1 MQDPLRWL
9 SVRYKL
15 ALMYVG
21 LNLVAFGVG
30 GFLISRSARSALEDE
45 ILRRLEY
52 QCRTYATA
60 LDSTLDL
67 LTRRTEDF
75 ASDGYIRDHLGQLLV
90 VSDGER
96 AEHLE
101 RELHRHLAA
110 NKLPIVGAFNDLAV
124 VDLEGRV
131 VVAVHDARSSQIN
144 ALARAA
150 TMESGLWY
158 SGLLSPTAESVT
170 PTIVIGTPLLDIESG
185 EVIGKLLTHVRL
197 GVWIGNAL
205 RRSRSETPEE
215 LPDVRLSLHDG
226 AGLGLEVPTGYAPGS
241 GPPEA
246 SEPLRIGLGLHI
258 NAGSAPSVPGRRRL
272 VATGGM
278 FMRSFP
284 IQSNGWMVEVGMRSD
299 RALLPL
305 SGLQSR
311 FLGMGLI
318 LAALS
323 TLLLYFPMRFL
334 ARPLVM
340 MKDAAQALREG
351 DYSTQVAVESS
362 DEIGDL
368 AESFNHMAQAVKE
381 RTVRLETSATEL
393 RREQDR
399 TRAERDRLDTVISS
413 MKDGLI
419 VLDREGE
426 VVISNEAAEPLL
438 RAVGEEGIDARGHHV
453 CAEASRG
460 DCGDDSRG
468 GEGARPG
475 NCLNCLFSVDGP
487 GRSCMVDL
495 GPRTFEVHSTP
506 LARDARGRAGMILVA
521 RDITD
526 RVAQDE
532 RQIHQERLAVMG
544 EIAAVMAHEL
554 NNPLAS
560 ISMFNQML
568 GSALPDESP
577 LRENVDVISRNTE
590 TCKQTIRE
598 LLDYATGATPESGAV
613 DIHGTLEDVIR
624 FLRPICERAGVSV
637 MLEPDAETALVTGDE
652 VQLRQVFVNLVM
664 NAVQAMEDGGSVVL
678 STALSGDHL
687 LVDAIDTG
695 GGIDPEA
702 QGDIFRPFYTTKRR
716 SAGTGLGLPTSR
728 RIAELHGG
736 GLELVRSDA
745 TGSHFRVR
753 LRARTM
759 EA

>member
-52 QCRTYATA
+52 QCLTYATA
-60 LDSTLDL
+60 LDSALDL

-90 VSDGER
+90 VSGAER
-96 AEHLE
+96 TQHLE
-101 RELHRHLAA
+101 RELHRHLAV

-124 VDLEGRV
+124 VDQEGRV
-131 VVAVHDARSSQIN
+131 VVAVHDATSSN
-144 ALARAA
+144 VSALARAA
-150 TMESGLWY
+150 TREDGLWY
-158 SGLLSPTAESVT
+158 SGLLPPTAGSAT
-170 PTIVIGTPLLDIESG
+170 PTIVIGTPLLDIQSG

-197 GVWIGNAL
+197 GVWIGGAL
-205 RRSRSETPEE
+205 RRSRGEAPEE
-215 LPDVRLSLHDG
+215 FPDVRLSLHDG
-226 AGLGLEVPTGYAPGS
+226 GGLGLEVPTGYAPGI

-246 SEPLRIGLGLHI
+246 SEPLRTGLGLHVK
-258 NAGSAPSVPGRRRL
+258 AGGAPTAPGRRGFI
-272 VATGGM
+272 ATGGM
-278 FMRSFP
+278 FVRSFP
-284 IQSNGWMVEVGMRSD
+284 IQSNGWTVEVGMRSD
-299 RALLPL
+299 RALMPL

-323 TLLLYFPMRFL
+323 ALLLYFPMRFL

-368 AESFNHMAQAVKE
+368 AESFNHMAAAVKE
-381 RTVRLETSATEL
+381 RTVRLENSATEL
-393 RREQDR
+393 RREQER
-399 TRAERDRLDTVISS
+399 TRSERDRLDTVISS
-413 MKDGLI
+413 MKDGLV
-419 VLDREGE
+419 VLDGEGS

-438 RAVGEEGIDARGHHV
+438 RAVSQGGVNATGHHV
-453 CAEASRG
+453 CAEA
-460 DCGDDSRG
+460 DSRS
-468 GEGARPG
+468 EADSKQPG
-475 NCLNCLFSVDGP
+475 NCLKCLFSAGGP

-506 LARDARGRAGMILVA
+506 LARDARGRAGKILVA

-526 RVAQDE
+526 RVVQDE

-598 LLDYATGATPESGAV
+598 LLDYATGAAPESGAV
-613 DIHGTLEDVIR
+613 DIHETLEDVIR
-624 FLRPICERAGVSV
+624 FLRPICERAGVRV
-637 MLEPDAETALVTGDE
+637 MLEPDDASALVTGDE
-652 VQLRQVFVNLVM
+652 VQLRQIFVNLVM
-664 NAVQAMEDGGSVVL
+664 NAVQAMEGDGSVVL
-678 STALSGDHL
+678 STSRAGDHL
-687 LVDAIDTG
+687 LVDAVDTG
-695 GGIDPEA
+695 NGIEREA

-753 LRARTM
+753 LRLRTM
-759 EA
+759 DA